1 MKKEKNVMRAGMAI
15 LLAVSIFALTGCGKK
30 QDEGPKTE
38 LEDLMEDAQETF
50 GETEDSYDADDYSGM
65 EDSANDAD
73 AGEGDASSWRG
84 DCYRFE
90 LEGKY
95 ADALNG
101 KITSIL
107 FSDNSWVYASTA
119 DGDLFMLWPSIYF
132 SKEESEMKSYQ
143 ITDGSGI
150 GELIYADEHI
160 AYGKHHFVYFDRME
174 DYDYDE
180 ESMDDS
186 YMLESMSDLP
196 DITYTFENMQKENLS
211 DDENLIYLTEDAS
224 FCVYED
230 ASHHV
235 RAGYRDSSDKEYM
248 IFDDVVFEGD
258 TELTDVTVDKSI
270 FGFLLTTQQELFFI
284 RKGNLFTDLADN
296 VNGVSVSYTN
306 LTDRIDGKVT
316 GVYNLLNNT
325 ECCYA
330 VDEEQNIYYVSAEYL
345 DDINVEKITQFEDGT
360 ITDIQGFAG
369 TNDEMLIRTEEGA
382 YYFYDADSLY
392 PVRKIDALD
401 ETCKNAVLLAEG
413 DILALGN
420 DGYLYVVEDK
430 N

>member
-1 MKKEKNVMRAGMAI
+1 MKKGKNVMRAGLAI

-30 QDEGPKTE
+30 QDEGLKTE

-95 ADALNG
+95 ADVLNG

-119 DGDLFMLWPSIYF
+119 DGGLFMLWPTIYF
-132 SKEESEMKSYQ
+132 SKEDSEIKSYQ

-174 DYDYDE
+174 GYDE
-180 ESMDDS
+180 EAIDDL
-186 YMLESMSDLP
+186 YMLESMSDMP
-196 DITYTFENMQKENLS
+196 DLTYTFENMQKENLS
-211 DDENLIYLTEDAS
+211 DDENLIYLTEDAA

-230 ASHHV
+230 TAHRV
-235 RAGYRDSSDKEYM
+235 RAGYRDSSDKEYTM
-248 IFDDVVFEGD
+248 FEDVVFEGD
-258 TELTDVTVDKSI
+258 TERTDITVNKSI
-270 FGFLLTTQQELFFI
+270 FSFLLTTQQELFFI

-296 VNGVSVSYTN
+296 VNGISLSYTN
-306 LTDRIDGKVT
+306 LTDQIDAKVT
-316 GVYNLLNNT
+316 EIYNLLNNT

-330 VDEEQNIYYVSAEYL
+330 VDDEQNIYYVSTENL
-345 DDINVEKITQFEDGT
+345 DDSNVERITQFEDGT

-369 TNDEMLIRTEEGA
+369 TNDEMLIKTAEGA

-392 PVRKIDALD
+392 PVRKVDALD
-401 ETCKNAVLLAEG
+401 ETYKDAVLLMEG

-420 DGYLYVVEDK
+420 DGYLYVIEDK